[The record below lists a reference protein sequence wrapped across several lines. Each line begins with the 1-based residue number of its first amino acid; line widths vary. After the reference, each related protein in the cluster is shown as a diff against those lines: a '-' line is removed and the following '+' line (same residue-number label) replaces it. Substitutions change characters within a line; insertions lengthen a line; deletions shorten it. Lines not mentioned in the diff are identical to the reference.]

1 MVRRAGLR
9 LRKHALKVDKW
20 AILRRY
26 KFAKIRMVRH
36 YDPSAKLEFLMDDFA
51 TRKAEEWGLT
61 AYQGRLYLNWLRAI
75 WSLTLVR
82 KGLSLERG
90 FNMAR
95 HYFVRAIAYNLWL
108 DRAPVLK
115 ELTPAEIIAKTL
127 SELYALVDESR
138 MFLKPLE
145 GLVSTSEDFIRF
157 LSVHYA
163 FNIPSPSWRLE
174 IEKIERVEPERLR
187 VVIEVTEVE

>member
-1 MVRRAGLR
+1 MVRKAEHR
-9 LRKHALKVDKW
+9 LRMHSLKVDKW
-20 AILRRY
+20 TILRRL

-51 TRKAEEWGLT
+51 TKKTEEWGLT

-90 FNMAR
+90 FDMAR

-108 DRAPVLK
+108 DRAPVLG
-115 ELTPAEIIAKTL
+115 ELSPAEIIAKTL
-127 SELYALVDESR
+127 SELYTLIDDSG
-138 MFLKPLE
+138 MFLKPIG
-145 GLVSTSEDFIRF
+145 GLVSSSEDFIRF

-163 FNIPSPSWRLE
+163 FNVPSPYWRLE

-187 VVIEVTEVE
+187 VVMEVTEVE